1 LRKLFALAAVA
12 ALCIVFATT
21 AFAATR
27 VKVGDNWFVKPGNGS
42 KTVSKGT
49 VVKWKNVGSRPHTVT
64 VTKGP
69 VKFRR
74 TQLLPGQTFRK
85 RMRKA
90 GRYRIICE
98 YHSGQRM
105 TLRVR

>member
-1 LRKLFALAAVA
+1 MRKLFALAAAA

-49 VVKWKNVGSRPHTVT
+49 VVKWKNVGTRPHTVT
-64 VTKGP
+64 VKKGP
-69 VKFRR
+69 VKFRK
-74 TQLLPGQTFRK
+74 TALLPGQVYRK
-85 RMRKA
+85 RMKRT
-90 GRYRIICE
+90 GTYRIICE
-98 YHSGQRM
+98 YHRDQDM
-105 TLRVR
+105 TLRVK

>member
-1 LRKLFALAAVA
+1 MRKLFALVAAA

-42 KTVSKGT
+42 KTVSKGA
-49 VVKWKNVGSRPHTVT
+49 VVKWKNVGSRAHTVT
-64 VTKGP
+64 VKTGP
-69 VKFRR
+69 VKFRK
-74 TQLLPGQTFRK
+74 TMLLPGQVYRK
-85 RMRKA
+85 RMKKA
-90 GRYRIICE
+90 GTYRIICE

-105 TLRVR
+105 TLRVK